1 MPAALGCL
9 APTVEM
15 KKLVQ
20 TLAGLLCETEVDRLG
35 LVRSQLVRKL
45 EWVRRKPT
53 AGWGGESSGSPP
65 PLSSHLFPEM
75 KPKTLVPPASLQAK
89 ERVTSLRGD
98 SSDRPD
104 GPGVSRSS

>member
-15 KKLVQ
+15 KKPSVQ

-45 EWVRRKPT
+45 EWVRRKQ
-53 AGWGGESSGSPP
+53 GGVASPQEA
-65 PLSSHLFPEM
+65 PLL
-75 KPKTLVPPASLQAK
+75 
-89 ERVTSLRGD
+89 
-98 SSDRPD
+98 
-104 GPGVSRSS
+104 